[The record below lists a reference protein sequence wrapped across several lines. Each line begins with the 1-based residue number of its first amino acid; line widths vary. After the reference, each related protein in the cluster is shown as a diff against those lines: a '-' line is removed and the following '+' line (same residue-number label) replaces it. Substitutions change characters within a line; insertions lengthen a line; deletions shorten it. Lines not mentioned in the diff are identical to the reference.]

1 MKEDDVDRDKRH
13 ESAEKQKSTKD
24 LENKKE
30 KKKNLER
37 QALEK
42 RRAKSRQR
50 GESEEES
57 PDEDDGN
64 DGDGDSDDSEGMAAR
79 LDKILEGPP
88 QADVDVAQMGDP
100 KKASGIP
107 HDGQRRESSPSRSHA
122 TTPPATAPGRSV
134 SGPRPPPSSGAGHW
148 VKSTP
153 TGPLTC
159 GRVAASS
166 QGETGRRSSS
176 PGAHQARDAE
186 LRPTPARER
195 LGVST
200 WGGSK
205 PAGRGAGRRVALC
218 LVYSRL
224 RLSSRYSCF
233 FRLKRPLEQAQPSM
247 AKKLKVGA
255 APRDLGE
262 WSIFLSMAL
271 ELYGPYIELLSG

>member
-1 MKEDDVDRDKRH
+1 M
-13 ESAEKQKSTKD
+13 SLQK
-24 LENKKE
+24 NKSPRRIWKI
-30 KKKNLER
+30 R
-37 QALEK
+37 K
-42 RRAKSRQR
+42 RRRRTSSGKRSRNAAR
-50 GESEEES
+50 SRGGGESEEES
-57 PDEDDGN
+57 PDKDDG
-64 DGDGDSDDSEGMAAR
+64 GDGDDGSDGSEGMAAR

-255 APRDLGE
+255 APKDLGE